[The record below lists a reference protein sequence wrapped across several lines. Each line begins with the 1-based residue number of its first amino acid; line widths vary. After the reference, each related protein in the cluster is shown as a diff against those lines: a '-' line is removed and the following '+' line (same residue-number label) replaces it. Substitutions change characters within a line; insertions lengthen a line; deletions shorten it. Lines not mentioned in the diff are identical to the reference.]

1 MRRTRFPLVASNR
14 CQEVNIMK
22 LVSALVGLAALG
34 GIALSSAAASAAPI
48 DVPASATGIVVPA
61 GYVCNE
67 WGHCWHRHYYGG
79 GLYHPHYWG
88 GYGWHRHWGGWDR
101 PWGYGGGYGW
111 HRHWG
116 GWGGGYGWHHWP
128 QW

>member
-1 MRRTRFPLVASNR
+1 
-14 CQEVNIMK
+14 MK

-116 GWGGGYGWHHWP
+116 GWGGGYGWHHWH